1 MERAEA
7 IRTGIAELGGVF
19 RASGYQLSVSGGLTQ
34 LAPHDQTPQDLLLR
48 AERALFLAQGNG
60 HNQIALLLQ
69 DS

>member
-1 MERAEA
+1 R
-7 IRTGIAELGGVF
+7 IGIAELGGVF
-19 RASGYQLSVSGGLTQ
+19 RSSGHLLSVSGGLTL
-34 LAPHDQTPQDLLLR
+34 LAPQDQSPQELLLR